1 MDSSHS
7 RNRFLNNCIHKD
19 RNIRRIIPIFVVEK
33 IVKPPAMLRIIAAFD
48 SFKGSLTS
56 REAGEAFRRGFIAE
70 CPDAEVEVL
79 AIADGGEG
87 MAEAICEGVGGVM
100 VSKVVSDPLGRKVE
114 ARYALVNEGDTA
126 VIAMSAAS
134 GLTLLSPEER
144 NPLVASTY
152 GTGELIADALE
163 RGCSKIIMGL
173 GGSATND
180 CGVGM
185 LRALGY
191 RFYDVTGEEL
201 HDTISILERVESI
214 STVNRHP
221 LLMGVR
227 FTAAVDV
234 DNPLYGPMG
243 AAHIFAPQKGASP
256 NMVKRLDKAL
266 RHYAEVIDTESAEV
280 AGTGAAGGM
289 GYALYTMLGA
299 RMSPGIEIVLSLLD
313 FERRVEGATL
323 VVTGEGSIDAQTL
336 HGKAPAGV
344 LAAAQRKNVPVVAL
358 GGRVVG
364 FDELQSGGFHE
375 VYAITPDGQPTE
387 VAMQR
392 DTAIENME
400 RAARSIARKF
410 KM

>member
-1 MDSSHS
+1 M
-7 RNRFLNNCIHKD
+7 
-19 RNIRRIIPIFVVEK
+19 VEK
-33 IVKPPAMLRIIAAFD
+33 ISKPRTMTRIIAAFD

-70 CPDAEVEVL
+70 CPDADVEVL

-100 VSKVVSDPLGRKVE
+100 VSAMVSDPLGRKVE
-114 ARYALVNEGDTA
+114 VRYALINEGDTA
-126 VIAMSAAS
+126 VIAMSSAS
-134 GLTLLSPEER
+134 GITLLKPEER
-144 NPLVASTY
+144 NPLVASTF
-152 GTGELIADALE
+152 GTGELIVDALE

-185 LRALGY
+185 MRALGY
-191 RFYDVTGEEL
+191 RFYDSAGVEL
-201 HDTISILERVESI
+201 TDTISILERVASI
-214 STVNRHP
+214 STAERHP

-234 DNPLYGPMG
+234 DNPLYGPTG

-256 NMVKRLDKAL
+256 DVVERLDRAL
-266 RHYAEVIDTESAEV
+266 RHYAEVMDAEAAEV
-280 AGTGAAGGM
+280 AGAGAAGGM

-299 RMSPGIEIVLSLLD
+299 RMCPGIEIVLSLLD
-313 FERRVEGATL
+313 FERRAEGAVL
-323 VVTGEGSIDAQTL
+323 VVTGEGSIDRQTL

-344 LAAAQRKNVPVVAL
+344 LCAAQRLAIPVVAL
-358 GGRVVG
+358 GGRVESVA
-364 FDELQSGGFHE
+364 ELLAGGFHD
-375 VYAITPDGQPTE
+375 VQTITPIGQPTE

-392 DTAIENME
+392 ETAIANME
-400 RAARSIARKF
+400 RAAREVARKI
-410 KM
+410 

>member
-1 MDSSHS
+1 MT
-7 RNRFLNNCIHKD
+7 
-19 RNIRRIIPIFVVEK
+19 
-33 IVKPPAMLRIIAAFD
+33 RIIAAFD

-70 CPDAEVEVL
+70 CPDADVEVL

-100 VSKVVSDPLGRKVE
+100 VSAMVSDPLGRKVE
-114 ARYALVNEGDTA
+114 VRYALINEGDTA
-126 VIAMSAAS
+126 VIAMSSAS
-134 GLTLLSPEER
+134 GITLLKPEER
-144 NPLVASTY
+144 NPLVASTF
-152 GTGELIADALE
+152 GTGELIVDALE

-185 LRALGY
+185 MRALGY
-191 RFYDVTGEEL
+191 RFYDSAGVEL
-201 HDTISILERVESI
+201 TDTISILERVASI
-214 STVNRHP
+214 STAERHP

-234 DNPLYGPMG
+234 DNPLYGPTG

-256 NMVKRLDKAL
+256 DVVERLDRAL
-266 RHYAEVIDTESAEV
+266 RHYAEVMDAEAAEV
-280 AGTGAAGGM
+280 AGAGAAGGM

-299 RMSPGIEIVLSLLD
+299 RMCPGIEIVLSLLD
-313 FERRVEGATL
+313 FERRAEGAVL
-323 VVTGEGSIDAQTL
+323 VVTGEGSIDRQTL

-344 LAAAQRKNVPVVAL
+344 LCAAQRLAIPVVAL
-358 GGRVVG
+358 GGRVESVA
-364 FDELQSGGFHE
+364 ELLAGGFHD
-375 VYAITPDGQPTE
+375 VQTITPIGQPTE

-392 DTAIENME
+392 ETAIANME
-400 RAARSIARKF
+400 RAAREVARKI
-410 KM
+410 

>member
-1 MDSSHS
+1 M
-7 RNRFLNNCIHKD
+7 NRST
-19 RNIRRIIPIFVVEK
+19 
-33 IVKPPAMLRIIAAFD
+33 MTRIIAAFD

-70 CPDAEVEVL
+70 RPDAEVEVL

-100 VSKVVSDPLGRKVE
+100 VSKQVCDPLGRRVE
-114 ARYALVNEGDTA
+114 AHYALINEGDTA
-126 VIAMSAAS
+126 VIAMSSAS
-134 GLTLLSPEER
+134 GLTLLSPDER
-144 NPLVASTY
+144 NPLIASTY
-152 GTGELIADALE
+152 GTGELIVDALE

-191 RFYDVTGEEL
+191 RFYDSAGEEL
-201 HDTISILERVESI
+201 TETISILERVASI
-214 STVNRHP
+214 STAQRNP

-256 NMVKRLDKAL
+256 EVVERLDRAL
-266 RHYAEVIDTESAEV
+266 RHYAEVVDKESAEV
-280 AGTGAAGGM
+280 AGAGAAGGM
-289 GYALYTMLGA
+289 GYALHTMLGA
-299 RMSPGIEIVLSLLD
+299 RMCPGIEIVLALLD
-313 FERRVEGATL
+313 FERRAEGAAL

-344 LAAAQRKNVPVVAL
+344 LRAAQRLSIPVVAL
-358 GGRVVG
+358 GGRVEG
-364 FDELQSGGFHE
+364 IEELLAGGFSH
-375 VYAITPDGQPTE
+375 VHAITPFGQPTE

-392 DTAIENME
+392 ATAIENME
-400 RAARSIARKF
+400 RTARAIAHGR
-410 KM
+410 

>member
-1 MDSSHS
+1 MT
-7 RNRFLNNCIHKD
+7 
-19 RNIRRIIPIFVVEK
+19 
-33 IVKPPAMLRIIAAFD
+33 RIIAAFD

-56 REAGEAFRRGFIAE
+56 REAGEAFRRGFME
-70 CPDAEVEVL
+70 VRPDAEVEVL

-100 VSKVVSDPLGRKVE
+100 VAKQVNDPLGRRVE
-114 ARYALVNEGDTA
+114 AHYALINEGDTA
-126 VIAMSAAS
+126 VIAVSSAS
-134 GLTLLSPEER
+134 GLTLLSPDER
-144 NPLVASTY
+144 NPLIASTY
-152 GTGELIADALE
+152 GTGELIVDALE

-191 RFYDVTGEEL
+191 RFYDSAGEEL
-201 HDTISILERVESI
+201 TETISILERVASI
-214 STVNRHP
+214 STAQRNP

-256 NMVKRLDKAL
+256 EVVERLDRAL
-266 RHYAEVIDTESAEV
+266 RHYAEVVDKESAEV
-280 AGTGAAGGM
+280 AGAGAAGGM
-289 GYALYTMLGA
+289 GYALHTMLGA
-299 RMSPGIEIVLSLLD
+299 RMCPGIEIVLALLD
-313 FERRVEGATL
+313 FERRAEGAAL

-344 LAAAQRKNVPVVAL
+344 LRAAQRLSIPVVAL
-358 GGRVVG
+358 GGRVEG
-364 FDELQSGGFHE
+364 IEELLAGGFSH
-375 VYAITPDGQPTE
+375 VHAITPFGQPTE

-392 DTAIENME
+392 ATAIENME
-400 RAARSIARKF
+400 RTARAIAHGR
-410 KM
+410 

>member
-1 MDSSHS
+1 
-7 RNRFLNNCIHKD
+7 
-19 RNIRRIIPIFVVEK
+19 
-33 IVKPPAMLRIIAAFD
+33 MLRIIAAFD

-87 MAEAICEGVGGVM
+87 MAEAICEGVGGEM
-100 VSKVVSDPLGRKVE
+100 VSALVSDPLGRKIE
-114 ARYALVNEGDTA
+114 ARYALINDGDTA

-152 GTGELIADALE
+152 GTGELVVDALE
-163 RGCSKIIMGL
+163 RGCSKIIIGL

-191 RFYDVTGEEL
+191 RFYDSAGEEL
-201 HDTISILERVESI
+201 CDTISILECVESI

-299 RMSPGIEIVLSLLD
+299 RMRPGIEIVLSLLD
-313 FERRVEGATL
+313 FESRVEGATL

-358 GGRVVG
+358 GGRVEAVA
-364 FDELQSGGFHE
+364 ELLAGGFHD
-375 VYAITPDGQPTE
+375 VKTITPIGQPTE

-400 RAARSIARKF
+400 RAASSIARKF